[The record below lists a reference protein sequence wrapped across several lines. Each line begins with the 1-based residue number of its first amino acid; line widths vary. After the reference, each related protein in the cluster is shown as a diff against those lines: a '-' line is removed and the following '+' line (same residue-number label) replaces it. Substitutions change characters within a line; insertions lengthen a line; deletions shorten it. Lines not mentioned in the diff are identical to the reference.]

1 MNLKINSINI
11 DLCNITN
18 GEYDL
23 INEYLVDQLNKK
35 TKARDAI
42 AETFLFSV
50 DLCPNANPSDIWH
63 HIIYRKFL
71 GASKGADSGQSW
83 RRTSGEALESFFAK
97 YYNRLLLPNGIRL
110 KHLIA
115 RTEKRRA
122 LVKMGL
128 EAKIGDA
135 KLDTILEG
143 NKNGNWCIFGGAH
156 IKASFAE
163 RVSDDVPTSKAMMD
177 LGYFSPILTL
187 DVKSFPAPHGDF
199 VNRGEL
205 GTPEKPSE
213 KRKYIEEHGSFDNC
227 YVYNT
232 RSIPSQE
239 ITNSGKYIY
248 ILKFDCG
255 NDRFVDDV
263 IDFWKNYVKKKNN

>member
-1 MNLKINSINI
+1 MNLKINKTNI
-11 DLCNITN
+11 EIINITN
-18 GEYDL
+18 EEYNS
-23 INEYLVDQLNKK
+23 INEYLVDQLAK
-35 TKARDAI
+35 TLKARDAI

-50 DLCPNANPSDIWH
+50 KLCPNANPSDIWH
-63 HIIYRKFL
+63 HIIYRKFID
-71 GASKGADSGQSW
+71 ASQGSDPGQSW
-83 RRTSGEALESFFAK
+83 RRTSGEALESFFVK
-97 YYNRLLLPNGIRL
+97 YYNKLLIPEGIRL

-115 RTEKRRA
+115 RPDKRRSLIA
-122 LVKMGL
+122 MGL
-128 EAKIGDA
+128 EARIGDA

-143 NKNGNWCIFGGAH
+143 NKDGYWYIFGGAH
-156 IKASFAE
+156 VKASFAE

-177 LGYFSPILTL
+177 HGYFSPMLTL

-205 GTPEKPSE
+205 GTPERPSE

-239 ITNSGKYIY
+239 VTTSGKYIY
-248 ILKFDCG
+248 TLNLDYKRDQ
-255 NDRFVDDV
+255 FVEDSRV
-263 IDFWKNYVKKKNN
+263 FWENYIKKKNI